1 MDRTASLRRLKPTI
15 TACQNGETAMSK
27 KALPAAEQ
35 QFAAALKHAPDDY
48 AANLRMAQCLA
59 AQKRLPEA
67 RRHADAAR
75 RAYPG
80 EAQAMKLGATL
91 KLGLRDPA
99 AAYADLQA
107 FDRALPGDPG
117 VVFLKGVSL
126 EGMGQQR
133 QAAEQYAAYLRITQQ
148 GAAAQHAAARLQA
161 MGYAR

>member
-1 MDRTASLRRLKPTI
+1 
-15 TACQNGETAMSK
+15 
-27 KALPAAEQ
+27 
-35 QFAAALKHAPDDY
+35 
-48 AANLRMAQCLA
+48 
-59 AQKRLPEA
+59 
-67 RRHADAAR
+67 
-75 RAYPG
+75 
-80 EAQAMKLGATL
+80 MKLGATL

-161 MGYAR
+161 MGYTR